1 MKKRR
6 TLIISLLLI
15 AALALGIGYAAIS
28 GDLVATG
35 KVVTKA
41 QPFNVHF
48 IEFGTTTSSA
58 VLSNSPTI
66 ACDTLLSESSPA
78 KAIMLNIADMAS
90 AGDEVSAVLKVRN
103 DNDDTMNVSVAS
115 IKYGDAINAINSDA
129 YEYFDVKAEWVTDAT
144 GETLAADPTKA
155 TVGTEDSNNCA
166 YVKITVTMTQST
178 DDAYTGYFQVTLHGE
193 SAPNP

>member
-28 GDLVATG
+28 GDLVVTG

-48 IEFGTTTSSA
+48 VEFGKTTSSA

-66 ACDTLLSESSPA
+66 ACDTALSESNPA
-78 KAIMLNIADMAS
+78 KSIMLNIADMAS

-115 IKYGDAINAINSDA
+115 IKYGNAIDAINLDA
-129 YEYFDVKAEWVTDAT
+129 YDNFDVKAEWVTDES
-144 GETLAADPTKA
+144 GETVANDPKNA
-155 TVGTEDSNNCA
+155 TIDTDGYA
-166 YVKITVTMTQST
+166 YVKITVKMKTST
-178 DDAYTGYFQVTLHGE
+178 DDKYTGYFQVTLHGE
-193 SAPNP
+193 STPRT